1 MVHKTET
8 NTDKTKTLPFPEK
21 RAKKNELFSAH
32 KVLKWDLHTAA
43 CILALIYRQGEKNP
57 TQFRKN
63 RGGLD
68 AYAAAE
74 LHAKFQQVSK
84 QSDLVR
90 PALSKTLDEMIS
102 EGLFLNYPMILNRQ
116 TVLFQQLFS
125 ETFHSSILLL

>member
-1 MVHKTET
+1 MLLIFIDQVVHKTET

-102 EGLFLNYPMILNRQ
+102 EGLFLTKLSYD
-116 TVLFQQLFS
+116 S
-125 ETFHSSILLL
+125 K